1 MKILLGVDGS
11 PCSREAVEEVCRRP
25 WPPGSVVKVFSVIHV
40 RGPEALDPLML
51 TTSFHLGLLDE
62 ARGARPKLVEEVA
75 EMIMGRTGD
84 LKVEYEVR
92 EGNPKEVIVEEAE
105 RWGADL
111 ILLGSHGH
119 GPVGRFL
126 LGSVSHAVSLHAP
139 CSVQIIRPCPLEAT
153 P

>member
-1 MKILLGVDGS
+1 MKILLAIDGS

-25 WPPGSVVKVFSVIHV
+25 WPPGSVVKVLSVIHV

-51 TTSFHLGLLDE
+51 TTSFHLALLEE
-62 ARGARPKLVEEVA
+62 ARERAPKLVEEVA
-75 EMIMGRTGD
+75 ETIMGRTGD
-84 LKVEYEVR
+84 LKVEYEVH
-92 EGNPKEVIVEEAE
+92 EGNPKEVIVDEAE

-119 GPVGRFL
+119 GRVGRFL
-126 LGSVSHAVSLHAP
+126 LGSVSHAVALHAP
-139 CSVQIIRPCPLEAT
+139 CSVQIIRPCPQKAE